1 MTSAARFVSI
11 ASRDLIFVGPAGYEM
26 PIHVAIGAPYA
37 EAKAEEAKGE
47 AGCLVLTCDDP
58 DLTTE
63 ITGADEM
70 EALLAGLEFLQS
82 FLVNLESIG
91 GKLKAVDGSPFDPN
105 GSILLQEFR
114 AIQAR
119 RNARQSCDALRGQ
132 TPDGRTEGMNREQAV
147 DVKERAL
154 AAVEALASVLD
165 IVKGK
170 VPDDEFEQVKKGIG
184 LAIGSIEI
192 HVNARLYRQFP
203 DLER

>member
-1 MTSAARFVSI
+1 
-11 ASRDLIFVGPAGYEM
+11 
-26 PIHVAIGAPYA
+26 
-37 EAKAEEAKGE
+37 
-47 AGCLVLTCDDP
+47 
-58 DLTTE
+58 
-63 ITGADEM
+63 
-70 EALLAGLEFLQS
+70 
-82 FLVNLESIG
+82 
-91 GKLKAVDGSPFDPN
+91 
-105 GSILLQEFR
+105 
-114 AIQAR
+114 
-119 RNARQSCDALRGQ
+119 
-132 TPDGRTEGMNREQAV
+132 MNREQAV